1 VRLTVAPWGGSLAGL
16 VTAARDAEAAGADA
30 AWVSELDRSAPV
42 QLAAIAAATSRVRVG
57 TAIALAFVRSPLV
70 TALEAMDLDEL
81 SEGRL
86 VLGLGSGVRRLNE
99 DWHHARWGRPVGHL
113 RETVRAV
120 RELVARSHLGEP
132 IELDGE
138 HEPVRIRGYQR
149 PHPPTRPAIPIY
161 LASVGPEMTRLAG
174 EIGDGWIG
182 HELGSPANL
191 RDNVLPRLSEGSVR
205 SGRSLSDIEVVASA
219 CCVPYA
225 DGRQAR
231 RWAAGQVAF
240 YATVR
245 TYEDF
250 FAWHGFRGEAKAV
263 REAFRSGDERG
274 MVDAV
279 PDAMVDA
286 LTLAGT
292 PDEVR
297 SRLAEYDGL
306 ADAVK
311 LSPPTRFVPPEATR
325 VAQDEILR
333 LVAGAR

>member
-1 VRLTVAPWGGSLAGL
+1 MKLTVAPSGESLAEL
-16 VTAARDAEAAGADA
+16 VTAARDAEAVGADA
-30 AWVSELDRSAPV
+30 VWVSELHRSAPV
-42 QLAAIAAATSRVRVG
+42 QLAAMAAATTRVRLG
-57 TAIALAFVRSPLV
+57 TAIALAFVRSPMV

-81 SEGRL
+81 SGGRL
-86 VLGLGSGVRRLNE
+86 VLGLGTGVQRLND

-138 HEPVRIRGYQR
+138 HEPMRIHGYQR
-149 PHPPTRPAIPIY
+149 PFPPARTAIPIH
-161 LASVGPEMTRLAG
+161 LASVGPAMTRLAG
-174 EIGDGWIG
+174 EIGDGWIA

-191 RDNVLPRLSEGSVR
+191 RDNILPRLSEGAVR
-205 SGRSLSDIEVVASA
+205 GGRSLSDVEIVASA
-219 CCVPYA
+219 CCVSHL
-225 DGRQAR
+225 DGRLAR
-231 RWAAGQVAF
+231 RWAAGTVAF
-240 YATVR
+240 YAAVR

-263 REAFRSGDERG
+263 REAFRSGDEQG

-297 SRLAEYDGL
+297 SRLADYDGL

-311 LSPPTRFVPPEATR
+311 LSPPTRFVPPEVPRA
-325 VAQDEILR
+325 AQEAILR
-333 LVAGAR
+333 LVAAS